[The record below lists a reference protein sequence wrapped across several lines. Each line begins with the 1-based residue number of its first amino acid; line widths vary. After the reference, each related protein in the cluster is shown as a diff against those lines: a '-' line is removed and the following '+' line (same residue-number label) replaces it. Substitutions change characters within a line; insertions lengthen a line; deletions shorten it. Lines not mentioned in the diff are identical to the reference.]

1 MDGIA
6 SRLKN
11 FLSPRLQRDVA
22 IESLVRYPV
31 GFSWMTYAFTLVE
44 QGTGARPRRD
54 LVLRL
59 APPVGILPP
68 YRAKPE
74 FDVLAAIDGQG
85 VPIPKPFFYSDNP
98 DDLGAPFLICSKCP
112 GDPLSLMGALPSAG
126 QVPAFTKLAHEF
138 TEILG
143 RLHNIDWRA
152 SLGEAMAAGA
162 TAANIASRQA
172 DHWNRI
178 AESIS
183 RPLPLL
189 KLVHRWLLE
198 NAPVAPRLAI
208 VHGDCRLGNFLA
220 RENIDAILDWE
231 LVHIGDPHED
241 LGWAL
246 LSNFNGR
253 SDKLFGV
260 VPREAVFDRYEQ
272 VTGLSVQPPS
282 VAYYEILA
290 LFKLAVICLS
300 GNHAFFA
307 GNSLDL
313 RLVVLG
319 SNVRM
324 MLKSLAERMER
335 M

>member
-1 MDGIA
+1 MDGLS
-6 SRLKN
+6 SRLQN
-11 FLSPRLQRDVA
+11 FLSYQLQRDVA
-22 IESLVRYPV
+22 IEGLVRYPV

-44 QGTGARPRRD
+44 LGAGAGPRRE

-74 FDVLAAIDGQG
+74 FDVLSAVDGHG
-85 VPIPKPFFYSDNP
+85 VPVPKPFFYGDDP
-98 DDLGAPFLICSKCP
+98 GDLGAPFLICSKCP
-112 GDPLSLMGALPSAG
+112 GDPLTLMGVLPAAG
-126 QVPAFTKLAHEF
+126 QIPAFTKLAHEF

-152 SLGEAMAAGA
+152 SLGAAVAAGA
-162 TAANIASRQA
+162 TAANIAARQA
-172 DHWNRI
+172 EHWKGI
-178 AESIS
+178 AERIS

-189 KLVHRWLLE
+189 KLVHRWFLE

-208 VHGDCRLGNFLA
+208 VHGDYRLGNFLA

-246 LSNFNGR
+246 LSSFNGR

-260 VPREAVFDRYEQ
+260 MPKEEVFERYER
-272 VTGLSVQPPS
+272 VTGLPVQPQS

-307 GNSLDL
+307 GKSRDL

-319 SNVRM
+319 SNSRL
-324 MLKSLAERMER
+324 MLKALAERMER
-335 M
+335 V